1 MHCSLRKHMQIDR
14 NTSTLKKIPSLLLT
28 ADFNDS
34 PTASTT
40 SAHTD
45 QSVRTCTPSYS
56 ANCWGQ
62 NWQRVRLQQNAEWPM
77 RQKHWWKQ
85 RGAAYR
91 ERERER
97 ERERWREGIKR
108 SLQWGRWRRRPK
120 LHHHLPGVQA
130 AAPWLYIQLSLLQKK
145 NKKKKHTPL
154 KKYSPVSLLQHTA
167 WPYNM
172 CVCVFLCAYARNFC
186 LISSKSALKWR
197 GQLMSFV
204 VRYEIKLM
212 IDLIIR
218 WAWLRCSSALMSN
231 Y

>member
-62 NWQRVRLQQNAEWPM
+62 NWQRVWLQQNAEWPM

-91 ERERER
+91 ERERESGKDGEKELR
-97 ERERWREGIKR
+97 EVCSEEGGGEGQSFIIISQGCR
-108 SLQWGRWRRRPK
+108 LRRLDYTFSSLSCK
-120 LHHHLPGVQA
+120 KKT
-130 AAPWLYIQLSLLQKK
+130 KK
-145 NKKKKHTPL
+145 NTHPSKN
-154 KKYSPVSLLQHTA
+154 TA
-167 WPYNM
+167 LSACFSTQPDLTI
-172 CVCVFLCAYARNFC
+172 CVCVCFC
-186 LISSKSALKWR
+186 VRMRGIS
-197 GQLMSFV
+197 V
-204 VRYEIKLM
+204 
-212 IDLIIR
+212 
-218 WAWLRCSSALMSN
+218 
-231 Y
+231 